1 MASFKRLIGER
12 LVRIVRVRTEGRDKG
27 QYSCCGYDW
36 KRRVVA
42 MVGIELDGTSGAL
55 TQVYIQIPPLEVDV
69 KSIQQTFFEVFMPVS
84 LLGTWEEK

>member
-1 MASFKRLIGER
+1 M
-12 LVRIVRVRTEGRDKG
+12 
-27 QYSCCGYDW
+27 
-36 KRRVVA
+36 A

-69 KSIQQTFFEVFMPVS
+69 KSIQQTFFEVFMLVS